1 MGLRILL
8 FSGFVFLLAACTST
22 LQNNNKYQIFKYN
35 ESAGITSLDP
45 AFARSGSNIWA
56 INQLYN
62 GLVQLDD
69 QLIVQPCIAKS
80 WQITDQGLT
89 YTFHLRRDVF
99 FHDDAAFPGGKGRIV
114 NAHDVEY
121 SFTRLIDP
129 KVASPGAWV
138 FRKDTKF
145 KATDDSTFVIQLK
158 ESFPPFLGLLS
169 MQYCSVVPQEAVK
182 RYGDDFR
189 NHPVGTGPFRF
200 KLWKEGVKLVLV
212 KNPNYFEFEKG
223 RRLPFLDAISIS
235 FIIDKQAAFLE
246 FVKGN
251 LDYMSGID
259 ASYKD
264 ELLTKSGMLKD
275 KYKGKFQLIRQPYLN
290 TEYLGFYV
298 GNPTDK
304 TNPINDVRIRQAINY
319 GFDRVKMM
327 KHLRNSIGTPGVF
340 GFIPAGMPGYDSS
353 QMHGYDYEPD
363 RSRQLLAAAGYP
375 NGKGLPP
382 IKLITN
388 PTYLD
393 LCKYIQQQL
402 NQTGFDIRIDVSPPA
417 TLREMMAKGE
427 APFFRG
433 SWIADYP
440 DAENYLSLFYSKNH
454 SPDGPNYTHYTNP
467 QFDKLFEQARKEV
480 NDSLRYKLYIKMNCL
495 VMTDAPVAVLYYD
508 EVLRFVNN
516 HVKGFGSNPMN
527 LLTLKRVTNQK

>member
-1 MGLRILL
+1 MSFRISL
-8 FSGFVFLLAACTST
+8 FAGILILLAACTST
-22 LQNNNKYQIFKYN
+22 HQNNNRFQIFKYN

-45 AFARSGSNIWA
+45 VFARTTSNIWA
-56 INQLYN
+56 VNQLFN
-62 GLVQLDD
+62 GLVQIDSK
-69 QLIVQPCIAKS
+69 LIIQPCIAKS
-80 WQITDQGLT
+80 WVITDGGLT
-89 YTFHLRRDVF
+89 YTFHLRHDVY
-99 FHDDAAFPGGKGRIV
+99 FHNDAAFTGGKGRKV
-114 NAHDVEY
+114 NANDFEY
-121 SFTRLIDP
+121 SFKRLLDP
-129 KVASPGAWV
+129 KIASPGAWV
-138 FRKDTKF
+138 FGKNTFF
-145 KATDDSTFVIQLK
+145 KAINDSTFVIRLK

-169 MQYCSVVPQEAVK
+169 MQYCSVVPQEVIQ

-189 NHPVGTGPFRF
+189 NHPVGTGPFRI

-212 KNPNYFEFEKG
+212 KNPDYFEFEKG

-264 ELLTKSGMLKD
+264 ELLTQSGMLKD
-275 KYKGKFQLIRQPYLN
+275 KYQKRFQLIRQPYLN
-290 TEYLGFYV
+290 TEYLGFFV
-298 GNPTDK
+298 GNPSDK
-304 TNPINDVRIRQAINY
+304 TNPVNDVRIRQAINY

-340 GFIPAGMPGYDSS
+340 GFIPDGMPGYDSS
-353 QMHGYDYEPD
+353 LMHGYDYQPD
-363 RSRQLLAAAGYP
+363 RSRQLLSAAGYP

-402 NQTGFDIRIDVSPPA
+402 NQTGFDIRIDVTPPA
-417 TLREMMAKGE
+417 TLREMMAQGK

-454 SPDGPNYTHYTNP
+454 SPDGPNYTHYSNP
-467 QFDKLFEQARKEV
+467 KFDMLFEQARKEV
-480 NDSLRYKLYIKMNCL
+480 TDSLRYKLYIKMNRFI
-495 VMTDAPVAVLYYD
+495 MNDAPVVVLYYD
-508 EVLRFVNN
+508 EVLRFVNK
-516 HVKGFGSNPMN
+516 HVTGLGSNPMN
-527 LLTLKRVTNQK
+527 LLTLKRVTINR